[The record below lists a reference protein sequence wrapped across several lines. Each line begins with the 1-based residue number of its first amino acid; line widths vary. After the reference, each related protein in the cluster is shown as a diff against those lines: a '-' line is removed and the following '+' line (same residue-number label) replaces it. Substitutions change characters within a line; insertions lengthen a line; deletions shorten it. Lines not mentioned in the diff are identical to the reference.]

1 MIAKPSVGKGGWCAQ
16 EYLFVFEE
24 GYSANLLTVIDRR
37 NYVRQNKFGIAMSP
51 DHSQRSGSVK
61 SLATRD

>member
-1 MIAKPSVGKGGWCAQ
+1 M
-16 EYLFVFEE
+16 FEE

-61 SLATRD
+61 GLATKGSGLRLQ